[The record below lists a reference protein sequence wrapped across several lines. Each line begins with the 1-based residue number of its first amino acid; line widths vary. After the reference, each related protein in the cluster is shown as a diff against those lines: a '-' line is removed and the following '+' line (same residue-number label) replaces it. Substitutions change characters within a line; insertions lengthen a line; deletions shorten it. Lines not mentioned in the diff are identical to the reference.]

1 MRQSFVMKSSNAF
14 FENKRASVL
23 NEISNMGGEKITK
36 GMPVIITG
44 KNHTNKAFL
53 DVKFGNIII
62 YGVNPEDL
70 ELVKEAD
77 THWPIEG
84 DTLDLREHEFNFIK

>member
-1 MRQSFVMKSSNAF
+1 MRQSFVKKSSNAF
-14 FENKRASVL
+14 FENKRATVL
-23 NEISNMGGEKITK
+23 NEIKNMGGEKITK

-44 KNHTNKAFL
+44 KNHVNKGYL

-70 ELVKEAD
+70 ELVKEND
-77 THWPIEG
+77 TTWPLES
-84 DTLDLREHEFNFIK
+84 DTLDIREHNFN